1 MKNITKS
8 KIDDSN
14 QNIKE
19 ELEKLEEIR
28 NEILKETNNNMWR

>member
-1 MKNITKS
+1 MKNITKP
-8 KIDDSN
+8 KIDSSN

>member
-1 MKNITKS
+1 MKNITKL
-8 KIDDSN
+8 KIDVSN

-28 NEILKETNNNMWR
+28 NEILKETNDNMWR